1 MIVSRFDEQ
10 IERKSK
16 LYGFLGTTCIGTILL
31 VLLLFFYMP
40 TIFLPEEEGILVSF
54 GDSFDGG
61 GTGGEYYGGRAGGEG
76 ETNSYATPEG
86 RVEETNAPLPTQTTQ
101 TPPQST
107 SQPTNVATQDDPS
120 AATIAQQKIE
130 QQRLEQQRIAEE
142 QKKALAE
149 QQRVAAEAERQ
160 RLAAEAER
168 QRLAEA
174 EQQRLAAEAKKR
186 QEAIDKANQLGS
198 ALAGGTTAA
207 PGSGT
212 GFGEGANAGN
222 ASGYGTGSGT
232 GTGTGVG
239 DGTENSR
246 QGNPVGRGTPTGNWS
261 LTGRELIGSLV
272 PPVYSR
278 DVEGR
283 VTVSIRVDEN
293 GTVADASIS
302 LMNTNISDVATRAAA
317 LAAARKTRFSKG
329 SGIVTGTITYNFQL
343 R

>member
-16 LYGFLGTTCIGTILL
+16 LYGFLGTTSIGTILL

-40 TIFLPEEEGILVSF
+40 TIFLSEDEGILVSF

-61 GTGGEYYGGRAGGEG
+61 GTGGEYYGGRAGGGG
-76 ETNSYATPEG
+76 EANSYATPQG
-86 RVEETNAPLPTQTTQ
+86 RVEETNAPLPTQTSQ

-198 ALAGGTTAA
+198 ALAGGSSAA
-207 PGSGT
+207 SGDGT

-272 PPVYSR
+272 PPVYTR
-278 DVEGR
+278 NVEGR
-283 VTVSIRVDEN
+283 ITVSIRVNEN
-293 GTVADASIS
+293 GVVTTTSIS
-302 LMNTNISDVATRAAA
+302 SPTTISDKETRDAA
-317 LAAARKTRFSKG
+317 LAAAKQTRFSKG

>member
-16 LYGFLGTTCIGTILL
+16 LYGFLGTTSIGTILL

-61 GTGGEYYGGRAGGEG
+61 GTGGEYYGGRAGGGG
-76 ETNSYATPEG
+76 ETNSYATPQG

-160 RLAAEAER
+160 RLAAEA
-168 QRLAEA
+168 
-174 EQQRLAAEAKKR
+174 KKR
-186 QEAIDKANQLGS
+186 QEAIDKATQIGS
-198 ALAGGTTAA
+198 AFAGGTEAA
-207 PGSGT
+207 SGSGT

-272 PPVYSR
+272 PPVYTR
-278 DVEGR
+278 NVEGR
-283 VTVSIRVDEN
+283 ITVSIRVNEN
-293 GTVADASIS
+293 GVVTTTSIS
-302 LMNTNISDVATRAAA
+302 SPTTISDKETRDAA
-317 LAAARKTRFSKG
+317 LAAAKQTRFSKG